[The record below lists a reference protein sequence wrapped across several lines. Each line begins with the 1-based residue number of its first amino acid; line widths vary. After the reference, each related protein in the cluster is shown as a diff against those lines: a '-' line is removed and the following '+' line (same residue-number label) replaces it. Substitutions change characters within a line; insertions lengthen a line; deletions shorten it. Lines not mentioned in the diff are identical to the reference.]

1 MEPYVFTING
11 VSIVEFIAEN
21 GIKWTRNDI
30 ENPDAGRTLDGTM
43 HRGRVATKV
52 RMDITCKPLKSEQ
65 TQIVLRA
72 IKPEFVNV
80 VYIDPQDGL
89 VTRTMYSNNIPA
101 ICATIYEDGT
111 ALWDGIE
118 FPLVER

>member
-65 TQIVLRA
+65 AQIVLGA